1 VIEPDMAVRLTIWA
15 ATLAWVSGEWRRGA
29 PGASAT
35 SGRTA
40 WTAGAVAALV
50 HAMLAFHVHHAWS
63 HAAALA
69 DTARQT
75 AAVTGLDWG
84 GGLYVNYAF
93 ITFWTADVAWW
104 WRAAASFARRP
115 AWLDAAI
122 RLFLW
127 FMFVNGA
134 FLFVRG
140 PRRWAGAAAAA
151 AVGAAWY
158 RGRGRKDVGNG

>member
-1 VIEPDMAVRLTIWA
+1 VIEPYGVVRLTIWA
-15 ATLAWVSGEWRRGA
+15 ATLAWVVGEWQRRSA
-29 PGASAT
+29 GASPT

-50 HAMLAFHVHHAWS
+50 HAILAFHVHHAWS

-93 ITFWTADVAWW
+93 VGLWTADVAWW
-104 WRAAASFARRP
+104 WLAPASYPHRP
-115 AWLDAAI
+115 AWLDRAV

-127 FMFVNGA
+127 FMFLNGA
-134 FLFVRG
+134 FVFVRG
-140 PRRWAGAAAAA
+140 PMRWAGAAAAV
-151 AVGAAWY
+151 AVLSAWY
-158 RGRGRKDVGNG
+158 RGRGRKDAVNG